1 VRFIKRK
8 KLTSGQK
15 QEIFEL
21 WNNEYPRNLKYNDIA
36 ELDEYL
42 STLEDQNHILLIDD
56 NGKIE
61 GWYSDFIR
69 DQERWFLAILNS
81 KIQGKKFGTQILN
94 MAKEANEQLN
104 GWVINSDNFIKTNG
118 QLYKSPTDFYKK
130 QDFQILE
137 ETKLETDR
145 LSAIKI
151 KWSKTGYNN
160 I

>member
-1 VRFIKRK
+1 MRFIKRK

-36 ELDEYL
+36 ELNEYL
-42 STLEDQNHILLIDD
+42 SKLEDQNHILLIDD

-94 MAKEANEQLN
+94 MAKEANEELK
-104 GWVINSDNFIKTNG
+104 GWVINSDNYIKTNG
-118 QLYKSPTDFYKK
+118 QPYKSPTDFYKK
-130 QDFQILE
+130 QGFQILE
-137 ETKLETDR
+137 ETKLETNR
-145 LSAIKI
+145 STSLLLVTFRAV
-151 KWSKTGYNN
+151 N
-160 I
+160 

>member
-1 VRFIKRK
+1 MRFIKRK

-42 STLEDQNHILLIDD
+42 SKLEDQNHILLIDD

-94 MAKEANEQLN
+94 MAKEANEELN

-118 QLYKSPTDFYKK
+118 QFYKSPTDFYKK

-145 LSAIKI
+145 ISAIKI
-151 KWSKTGYNN
+151 KWSKTD
-160 I
+160 